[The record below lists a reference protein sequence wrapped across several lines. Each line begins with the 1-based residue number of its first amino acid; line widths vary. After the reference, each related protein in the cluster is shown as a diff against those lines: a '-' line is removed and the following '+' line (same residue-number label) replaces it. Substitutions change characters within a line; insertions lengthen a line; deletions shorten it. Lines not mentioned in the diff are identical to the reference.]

1 MGVHPESTREAVPVS
16 ERPRPTVED
25 AQRRRCVCEH
35 TARVHIFIGLNPGP
49 CAWHGCGCKK
59 FEEAE
64 KETA

>member
-1 MGVHPESTREAVPVS
+1 VT